1 MYIFQKGQVCDLKTR
16 ELTELLEM
24 LDQKL
29 SSLILESNKSEDS
42 DALGLYD
49 RAEYFIGIGFVAM
62 QQYIADTMFN
72 SKVSKKNALNLGNK
86 SPKGIPYIAI
96 INFAAN
102 WWKHEAEW
110 DWFGE
115 GEIDQQT
122 FKDVLNVSGSVE
134 YPLSN
139 ILSHLCSENEL
150 SLSLVIPKLESW
162 RDEFIKYRQNQCNN
176 NQYT

>member
-29 SSLILESNKSEDS
+29 SSLILESNKSEDP

-72 SKVSKKNALNLGNK
+72 SKVSKKMLL
-86 SPKGIPYIAI
+86 
-96 INFAAN
+96 
-102 WWKHEAEW
+102 
-110 DWFGE
+110 
-115 GEIDQQT
+115 T
-122 FKDVLNVSGSVE
+122 
-134 YPLSN
+134 
-139 ILSHLCSENEL
+139 
-150 SLSLVIPKLESW
+150 LVINHLKVFLIL
-162 RDEFIKYRQNQCNN
+162 R
-176 NQYT
+176 